1 MRRAFVLVLALVA
14 TMLSVSAPGARAS
27 AGSLLF
33 YGPTILGFPDTEAT
47 LAQAAGYD
55 VTVAD
60 ASTWL
65 GMTTFVFEQYDAIVF
80 GDPTC
85 TESPA
90 PLATAMLNQS
100 TWSLAV
106 SGPKV
111 VIGTDPIFHQSEFGT
126 QANQL
131 TLNAMAFAASGT
143 GTGLY
148 ASLSCYYSGT
158 ASSVDFLSAFGSF
171 TVVGQGVGGLDA
183 CPNDVGILQPDHP
196 VMNGITLAGLANWS
210 CSIHEAFT
218 SYPPAFSPVAQDN
231 PTQLPYVIA
240 TGGGVITDAPQ
251 RYAPYVWL
259 HSKESALPDS
269 ASRFI
274 SESRLRW
281 SHWRCPDHAVQ
292 NPDGSDASY
301 DAIDQSRLG
310 AAAGSG
316 AYSHTGNLVQGV
328 ICHHGSRD
336 YLANEFTRPRDER
349 PDRVTDGAEG
359 MFLDLK
365 NGEHKGNPALGDD
378 PVYYDYSPGH
388 YVVYW

>member
-65 GMTTFVFEQYDAIVF
+65 GMTTFEFEQYDAIVF

-90 PLATAMLNQS
+90 PLGTAMLNQS

-106 SGPKV
+106 NGPKV

-131 TLNAMAFAASGT
+131 SLNAMAFAASGP

-148 ASLSCYYSGT
+148 ANLSCYYSGQST
-158 ASSVDFLSAFGSF
+158 AVDWLSFFGTF
-171 TVVGQGVGGLDA
+171 QVAGQGAGGLDA
-183 CPNDVGILQPDHP
+183 CPDDVGILQPDHP

-240 TGGGVITDAPQ
+240 TGGGGGVITDAPQ

-259 HSKESALPDS
+259 HS
-269 ASRFI
+269 
-274 SESRLRW
+274 
-281 SHWRCPDHAVQ
+281 
-292 NPDGSDASY
+292 
-301 DAIDQSRLG
+301 
-310 AAAGSG
+310 
-316 AYSHTGNLVQGV
+316 
-328 ICHHGSRD
+328 
-336 YLANEFTRPRDER
+336 
-349 PDRVTDGAEG
+349 
-359 MFLDLK
+359 
-365 NGEHKGNPALGDD
+365 
-378 PVYYDYSPGH
+378 
-388 YVVYW
+388 